1 VFLLKKTAIV
11 QLLLTKFESTKITKK
26 GQPILGQD
34 KNPAIIKV
42 RAEKPTHKQH
52 IYFFPNA
59 QCQRSKK

>member
-34 KNPAIIKV
+34 NEFKIDKYY
-42 RAEKPTHKQH
+42 EKDKTENNLSE
-52 IYFFPNA
+52 FPEFI
-59 QCQRSKK
+59 SILH